1 MSHEHESHRSSGA
14 HGEDVLSALE
24 QLLDARISAHDHDEQ
39 LLSTHSNLDT
49 HSCSDAHAG
58 VRGAPTPSAGPATTL
73 VEHTAR
79 PMTLGD
85 LRRATVGLP
94 DDMPLLADVA
104 LDPGSIDLHR
114 HVVLSA
120 GHATAEL
127 ADGEELIEPVIA
139 LRTDFPTGT
148 YEVPADL
155 ARRDTGDDA
164 GLDAGLDAGHEPR

>member
-1 MSHEHESHRSSGA
+1 MNHEHESHRSSGA
-14 HGEDVLSALE
+14 HGDDVLSALE
-24 QLLDARISAHDHDEQ
+24 QLLDARITAHDHDEQ
-39 LLSTHSNLDT
+39 LLRTHPETHPDT
-49 HSCSDAHAG
+49 HPDTHAELSG
-58 VRGAPTPSAGPATTL
+58 TPAPTARPATTL

-94 DDMPLLADVA
+94 DDMPLFADVA

-127 ADGEELIEPVIA
+127 ADGEEIIEPVLA

-148 YEVPADL
+148 YEVPADV
-155 ARRDTGDDA
+155 ACRDTGDDA
-164 GLDAGLDAGHEPR
+164 GQGAGHEPR